1 MSSEEVKVEE
11 PPPPVEIMPAKSE
24 DKLEIEKEEQEA
36 KEKMEDG
43 EKEPILWNIFRPNRV
58 LPGNGRVIW
67 EKRHTVWLD
76 SEKFSTLT

>member
-43 EKEPILWNIFRPNRV
+43 EKEPIL
-58 LPGNGRVIW
+58 
-67 EKRHTVWLD
+67 
-76 SEKFSTLT
+76 